1 MNNANRSYLVMAIMR
16 RMSGRKLRSLI
27 FGGFLTA
34 VFGFG
39 VIAGLMGDETL
50 RQHLTMYTVFLIP
63 SVLLFL
69 RGFRIAHWNNLA
81 RRYDI
86 IFAGDRD
93 GFVSMEEL
101 IRQTGKPDQKIIG
114 ELNRLFDK
122 GYFTDCTLEVV
133 GNPGVRILDAR
144 IGEENRGFLDVF
156 CPSCGG
162 VNRLRAGSYGKCSFC
177 GAPIQGKLQE

>member
-1 MNNANRSYLVMAIMR
+1 MNHANRSCLVMDMMR
-16 RMSGRKLRSLI
+16 RMSGRKWRSLI
-27 FGGFLTA
+27 IGGLLTA
-34 VFGFG
+34 FFGFG
-39 VIAGLMGDETL
+39 VVAGLMGDETL
-50 RQHLTMYTVFLIP
+50 RQHLVMYTVFLIP

-101 IRQTGKPDQKIIG
+101 IRQTGKPDPKIIR

-122 GYFTDCTLEVV
+122 GYFTDCTLEIV
-133 GNPGVRILDAR
+133 GNPGVRIQDAE
-144 IGEENRGFLDVF
+144 IGVRGRGFLEVV

-162 VNRLRAGSYGKCSFC
+162 ISRLRAGTYGTCSFC
-177 GAPIQGKLQE
+177 GSPMQGKLPE